1 MKKILALIS
10 LTPYRLSLPDSA
22 AVFADNRCRRGFALS
37 LMLVLV
43 SAGVALGAVTGKIA
57 GTVTDPTGGGI
68 PMVSVKLTNTAQGL
82 ETKVTADEHGDFIF
96 PSVPVGT
103 YDILFEAKGFRSE
116 KRTSLVVD
124 TNSDIKQDMT
134 LQLSQQSQ
142 ELTVSDTAQEA
153 EVHVETASTQM
164 GDVVVGKTMTEVAL
178 NGRSYTDLLALQPG
192 IVPMSTQTGDSV
204 IMAGASVQIAPSGG
218 LNAGNQSIS
227 GQREDA
233 NGYLVNGGDVKEL
246 MNGGTTIIPNLDSIA
261 EFRVLTNNF
270 DAEFGNYSGGIVNV
284 ITKSGAN
291 QLHGTAF
298 EFLRNTDLDA
308 RNFFSPERSF
318 YRQNQFGGTVG
329 GPIRKNKIFY
339 FGDYQGTRSN
349 QGIDTGLIA
358 VPTVANRSGNLSD
371 IASQLSGTVSGPY
384 IANILQ
390 QRLNYGVTAGE
401 PYYTPG
407 CTSNAQCV
415 FPNAIIPTYAW
426 SSPAQHL
433 LQYIPL
439 PNVGSGDFSTGA
451 VGETTRDD
459 KGSFRFD
466 ANTDH
471 FGTFSAYYFFDD
483 FTVNNPYPT
492 GQGGASVP
500 GFNALNLGRGQ
511 LANFSHTKAIGSN
524 SVNEFHLS
532 FMRDANNVGQPDGGV
547 GPSLASQGFVTGAH
561 STGIFPLDPSIEGIE
576 TVSFNSFS
584 MGLPTTNLKQWNNT
598 YGLNDNFSRVLGDHS
613 LKAGFEATYEQVNVT
628 PNPIFNGSFQFQGQE
643 TGSDF
648 ADFLIGTPFF
658 FNQQDSQSYYIR
670 HRYQGAFAQDSW
682 RVKPNLTFNYGVRYD
697 HMEFWSEKYNQ
708 IPTYVLGEQSVV
720 YPNAPLS
727 LVYPGDPGVPN
738 TLVPSKNRFS
748 PRAGIAWSPGN
759 LPGFLNKITGGA
771 GKTSIRA
778 GYGIF
783 ESVIEGNVMA
793 IDEPQPPY
801 GLSYTSPAPPLFDQP
816 FVAAG
821 NGTFLG
827 NPYPFP
833 FPPLNATASHPNT
846 GQQFGAFLPQNGM
859 TTPIPSNTYPY
870 NENYFLSIERQVTD
884 NTLLSVSYVGS
895 QAHHLLLVYSANPG
909 DPALCLQLST
919 PYGQPGSILAQ
930 GTQPCGPGLENNTF
944 LLANGQTLNGTR
956 GPLGPNYGND
966 DYDSTLGNS
975 NYNSLQVSL
984 RHSGRS
990 YNFSL
995 NYTFS
1000 KSIDQASSI
1009 SDTGNPFNLSST
1021 RALSAFDLRHSFVA
1035 SYTVNL
1041 PLDRLSSHWRSVT
1054 GGWQLSGI
1062 TRITTGFP
1070 VTLHEDG
1077 DNSLQGSSPNG
1088 VNNHYLDTPD
1098 YTGLPLSINSNPRN
1112 GMPYFNIDAFAQN
1125 ALGEPG
1131 TASRRSFYGPG
1142 EINFDLAV
1150 LRNFRVTDRKQLQF
1164 RLEAFN
1170 AFNHA
1175 QFFGP
1180 NSVQG
1185 EILDANFGSV
1195 IKAQPPRL
1203 VQIALKFTF

>member
-1 MKKILALIS
+1 MRTSLFSLLMVIPSIVLAATTGTIS
-10 LTPYRLSLPDSA
+10 GTITDS
-22 AVFADNRCRRGFALS
+22 S
-37 LMLVLV
+37 
-43 SAGVALGAVTGKIA
+43 GA
-57 GTVTDPTGGGI
+57 GI
-68 PMVSVKLTNTAQGL
+68 PSVSITITNTAQGL
-82 ETKVTADEHGDFIF
+82 KTKVTADEHGDYLF

-103 YDILFEAKGFRSE
+103 YDILFEAKGFRAE
-116 KRTSLVVD
+116 KRTDLAVD
-124 TNSDIKQDMT
+124 TNAAVKQSLT
-134 LQLSQQSQ
+134 LQVAEQTQ
-142 ELTVSDTAQEA
+142 ELTVSDTASDV

-164 GDVVVGKTMTEVAL
+164 GDVVGGKTMTEVAL
-178 NGRSYTDLLALQPG
+178 NGRSFTDLLALQPG

-246 MNGGTTIIPNLDSIA
+246 MNGGTTIIPDLDSIA

-291 QLHGTAF
+291 QIHGSAF

-318 YRQNQFGGTVG
+318 YRQNQFGGTAG

-358 VPTVANRSGNLSD
+358 VPSLAQRTGDLSS
-371 IASQLSGTVSGPY
+371 IASQLTGTVSGPY

-390 QRLNYGVTAGE
+390 QKLGYGVTADE
-401 PYYTPG
+401 PYYTPS
-407 CTSNAQCV
+407 CSSNTQCV
-415 FPNAIIPTYAW
+415 FPNALIPSYAW

-439 PNVGSGDFSTGA
+439 PNVGSSEFSTASAGQ
-451 VGETTRDD
+451 TTRDD

-466 ANTDH
+466 ANTDRY
-471 FGTFSAYYFFDD
+471 GTLSAYYFFDD
-483 FTVNNPYPT
+483 FTVNNPYPS
-492 GQGGASVP
+492 GQGGANVP
-500 GFNALNLGRGQ
+500 GFGALNLGRGQ
-511 LANFSHTKAIGSN
+511 LVNFTHTKAFGAT

-547 GPSLASQGFVTGAH
+547 GPTLASQGFVTGAH
-561 STGIFPLDPSIEGIE
+561 STGIFPLDPAIEGIE
-576 TVSFNSFS
+576 TVAFNSFT
-584 MGLPTTNLKQWNNT
+584 MGVPTTNLKQWNNT
-598 YGLNDNFSRVLGDHS
+598 YGLNDNFSRVIGDHS
-613 LKAGFEATYEQVNVT
+613 LKAGFEATYEQVNVI

-658 FNQQDSQSYYIR
+658 YNQQDSQSYYLR
-670 HRYQGAFAQDSW
+670 HRYQGAYLQDSW
-682 RVKPNLTFNYGVRYD
+682 RLRPNLTFNYGVRYD

-708 IPTYVLGEQSVV
+708 IPTYLLGEQSVV
-720 YPNAPLS
+720 YPNAPPS

-748 PRAGIAWSPGN
+748 PRAGLAWSPN
-759 LPGFLNKITGGA
+759 SAPGFLNKIIGGP

-816 FVAAG
+816 FVAAAD
-821 NGTFLG
+821 GTFLG
-827 NPYPFP
+827 NPYPFA

-870 NENYFLSIERQVTD
+870 NENYFLSIQRQITE
-884 NTLLSVSYVGS
+884 NTLFSVSYVGS

-909 DPALCLQLST
+909 NPAVCLQLSV
-919 PYGQPGSILAQ
+919 PYGQAGSVLAQ
-930 GTQPCGPGLENNTF
+930 GTQPCGPGLENNTY

-975 NYNSLQVSL
+975 NYNSLQVSF
-984 RHSGRS
+984 RHAGKG

-995 NYTFS
+995 NYTWS

-1021 RALSAFDLRHSFVA
+1021 RALSAFDITHNFVA

-1041 PLDRLSSHWRSVT
+1041 PFDRFSTHWRSVT

-1062 TRITTGFP
+1062 TRISTGFP

-1098 YTGLPLSINSNPRN
+1098 YTGLPLQINSDPRN
-1112 GMPYFNIDAFAQN
+1112 GQPYFNLAAFSQN

-1142 EINFDLAV
+1142 EMNFDLAL
-1150 LRNFRVTDRKQLQF
+1150 LRNFKVAEKKQLQF
-1164 RLEAFN
+1164 RFESFN
-1170 AFNHA
+1170 TFNHA

-1180 NSVQG
+1180 ASVQG
-1185 EILDANFGSV
+1185 EILDANFGQV

-1203 VQIALKFTF
+1203 VQIALKYTF